1 MILAF
6 LPGPTSRMV
15 DQELLK
21 ILADPKTKEPLRLAT
36 ADELKRVNA
45 TIAQG
50 AKNAGGQVVQDALAE
65 GLVAANAKRVY
76 PVRDGI
82 PVLLADEAIPLP

>member
-1 MILAF
+1 
-6 LPGPTSRMV
+6 MV

-45 TIAQG
+45 SISQG

-82 PVLLADEAIPLP
+82 PVLLADEAIALP